1 MQARL
6 LALGTETR
14 EADPEPV
21 LRAHERMDAIF
32 LGIVPCATGKELKL
46 QIELASNDDQI
57 RGEYVV
63 SDAGPH
69 PGVIVLHDGR
79 GFSEHAVGVAH
90 ELAAQGYAALAVD
103 LYSRGRPAPDIANP
117 DLKAFMRAV
126 PDEQIVR
133 DVQAA
138 IDFLARDRAVRGRPI
153 GLIGYCWGGACAF
166 LAAAHCTGLAAV
178 ASWYG
183 ELRTE
188 VLNALHP
195 EHPMDALLARRCP
208 AIALFAELDPY
219 VSLQHVDDL
228 RARQAEAPGD
238 HALEIVIYPG
248 VGHGFAHRG
257 RDHFDA
263 PAHDD
268 GWTRIHRLFDRELK
282 RA

>member
-1 MQARL
+1 
-6 LALGTETR
+6 
-14 EADPEPV
+14 
-21 LRAHERMDAIF
+21 
-32 LGIVPCATGKELKL
+32 L
-46 QIELASNDDQI
+46 QIELASYDDRI
-57 RGEYVV
+57 RGEYIVP
-63 SDAGPH
+63 DAGLH

-79 GFSEHAVGVAH
+79 GFGEHAVGVAH
-90 ELAAQGYAALAVD
+90 ELAALGYAALAVD

-126 PDEQIVR
+126 PDGQIVR

-188 VLNALHP
+188 ERNELHP

-208 AIALFAELDPY
+208 AIAFFAELDPY
-219 VSLQHVDDL
+219 VSLQHVDQL
-228 RARQAEAPGD
+228 RALHAEAPRPGD
-238 HALEIVIYPG
+238 RALEIVVYPG

-268 GWTRIHRLFDRELK
+268 GWKRINRLFDRELK